1 MAYKYDPILCM
12 MVEDKS
18 TNTRDV
24 ALPVM
29 QDAIQFVQLR
39 FSSGRTEGAK
49 LDESEYREYAESLL
63 KLYGEKQ
70 VTISKNG
77 KVIVTYINRR
87 SNDSLSKATRMCK
100 LKDAETTRDGMFSK
114 TFSKYTND
122 ARWKVQQGLSEL
134 SKVNDKKQVDPVS
147 QAYVK
152 ELNKIIVSIDEAFN
166 VAASDYKAERD
177 KIIEIINQFN
187 KDSFNIYKAMDAA
200 AGVALKILSNSK
212 ALHAKYLAMTE
223 KESDPDMLSRIANK
237 TVNDFDDLL
246 DDFDKMPDMFQ
257 RQFAEVRKLVSKHK
271 LDLIKAQ
278 SKKFKALERR

>member
-152 ELNKIIVSIDEAFN
+152 ELNKIAMLQG
-166 VAASDYKAERD
+166 RGT
-177 KIIEIINQFN
+177 IIEKKN
-187 KDSFNIYKAMDAA
+187 
-200 AGVALKILSNSK
+200 GVYILHTSSG
-212 ALHAKYLAMTE
+212 
-223 KESDPDMLSRIANK
+223 
-237 TVNDFDDLL
+237 
-246 DDFDKMPDMFQ
+246 DK
-257 RQFAEVRKLVSKHK
+257 KLVIYPALFNPRLLNDCLAISDRRCKYDMESVWEELVVK
-271 LDLIKAQ
+271 L
-278 SKKFKALERR
+278 